1 MMNKSLFL
9 MSFAALVLAGCDST
23 PPLKKNDP
31 VIPAPPVTPIDK
43 CKEGDDCGNQA
54 GDSIVKTE
62 PELAAAV
69 SALFRGSCVDCH
81 GKGEERGNLPDIYD
95 VDELKRRG
103 LIEAKADDSRLFQL
117 VDSDQMPNP
126 NDFSPRTRE
135 RVKAISKEQKQAL
148 REWIDSGA
156 GPLRGNRSRI
166 SIDDF
171 TRLLR
176 RDQSSLSRAE
186 QNDLVYIDFHPVYN
200 NNRYSNAEISAF
212 ANASLKLLNGL
223 DPISTRVQRNG
234 SGVAVIVDNEQV
246 PIAIRFNPARFNM
259 NRGDID
265 RILASNNRQDVNNPF
280 ACDVPAIPVTDF
292 IQIASADDFFNPVNE
307 QFESIYSNIMIR
319 RLFQEKGIIDRNDND
334 TLVFNPISKADFI
347 IGNGVGFTNVSN
359 FTLFDILESRGI
371 DLGDLDILFN
381 QGNDNERIVRACLLN
396 SGVSAANRCI
406 DRFSLSDPSNGS
418 IWASW
423 DALSIGS
430 VNDQQDFFRANF
442 VGPANPPNNP
452 LVKAEGAFVVDG
464 GETIFQLPNFMQGY
478 VVYNGNLQLVTN
490 PPTFAV
496 LNPTDSERGNFIS
509 VRACSSC
516 HANYTI
522 PFKDA
527 ALNVAFKGLNGATNE
542 QAGFLFKIVQTQ
554 DLWDFQL
561 ADDSARY
568 LEELKDVY
576 VTRGESGDL
585 PDGIYNLGSQYL
597 FDLSNDDIVAELGL
611 LDVADLEDTVDNITD
626 LTADLRSVFGG
637 GMSRENFTINFQAL
651 VDQVASTNSDF
662 LRGCVSREASD
673 PGDFGDTE
681 TPDGQNNGDGT

>member
-23 PPLKKNDP
+23 PPITPKDP
-31 VIPAPPVTPIDK
+31 VVPAAPVTPIDK
-43 CKEGDDCGNQA
+43 CKEGDDCGNKA
-54 GDSIVKTE
+54 ETTVVKSE

-69 SALFRGSCVDCH
+69 SALFRGSCADCH
-81 GKGEERGNLPDIYD
+81 GKGEDRGNLPDIFD

-126 NDFSPRTRE
+126 NDFSPRTKE

-156 GPLRGNRSRI
+156 GALRGNRNRI
-166 SIDDF
+166 SIDDY

-234 SGVAVIVDNEQV
+234 SGVAVIVDDQQV

-265 RILASNNRQDVNNPF
+265 RIIASDNRQDINNPF
-280 ACDVPAIPVTDF
+280 PCDVPAIPVTDF
-292 IQIASADDFFNPVNE
+292 IQIASADDFFNPINKQV
-307 QFESIYSNIMIR
+307 ESIYSNIMIR
-319 RLFQEKGIIDRNDND
+319 RLFQEKGIIDRNDNN
-334 TLVFNPISKADFI
+334 TLIFNPISKADFI

-359 FTLFDILESRGI
+359 FTLFDVLASRGI
-371 DLGDLDILFN
+371 DRNELNILYN
-381 QGNDNERIVRACLLN
+381 QGNDNERLVRGCLLN

-406 DRFSLSDPSNGS
+406 DRFALSDPSNGS
-418 IWASW
+418 AWVSW
-423 DALSIGS
+423 DTLSIGS
-430 VNDQQDFFRANF
+430 VNDNEDFFRANF
-442 VGPANPPNNP
+442 VGPANPPNDP
-452 LVKAEGAFVVDG
+452 LVTIGNPFVVDG
-464 GETIFQLPNFMQGY
+464 GETIFQLPNRMQGY

-509 VRACSSC
+509 ARACSSC

-522 PFKDA
+522 PFEDA
-527 ALNVAFKGLNGATNE
+527 AFTTFFKGINGASNE
-542 QAGFLFKIVQTQ
+542 EAGFLAKVIQTQ
-554 DLWDFQL
+554 DDWDFDL

-585 PDGIYNLGSQYL
+585 PDGIYNLGSTYL

-611 LDVADLEDTVDNITD
+611 LDVDDLEDTVDNITD

-637 GMSRENFTINFQAL
+637 GISRENFVVNYQAL

-673 PGDFGDTE
+673 PGDFGDNGVN
-681 TPDGQNNGDGT
+681 DGQNNGDGT

>member
-23 PPLKKNDP
+23 PPIEKKP
-31 VIPAPPVTPIDK
+31 VIPAPPTTPIDK
-43 CKEGDDCGNQA
+43 CQDGDACGALAPDTVVQSA
-54 GDSIVKTE
+54 

-117 VDSDQMPNP
+117 VDSDAMP
-126 NDFSPRTRE
+126 DQGSFSPRTLKK
-135 RVKAISKEQKQAL
+135 VQPVSKEQKQAL
-148 REWIDSGA
+148 RAWIDSGA
-156 GPLRGNRSRI
+156 GPLRGNRNRI
-166 SIDDF
+166 SIDDY

-176 RDQSSLSRAE
+176 RDQSSLVRAE
-186 QNDLVYIDFHPVYN
+186 QNDLVYVDFHPVYN

-212 ANASLKLLNGL
+212 ANATLKLLNGL

-234 SGVAVIVDNEQV
+234 TGVAVIVDDQQV
-246 PIAIRFNPARFNM
+246 PIAIRFNPSRFNM

-265 RILASNNRQDVNNPF
+265 RIIAASNRQDINNPF
-280 ACDVPAIPVTDF
+280 ECDVPAIPVTDF
-292 IQIASADDFFNPVNE
+292 LQIASADDFFDPIQEN
-307 QFESIYSNIMIR
+307 FLSIYSNIMIR
-319 RLFQEKGIIDRNDND
+319 RLFQENGIIDRDDND
-334 TLVFNPISKADFI
+334 TLIFNPIAKNDFI
-347 IGNGVGFTNVSN
+347 AGGGVGFTNISN
-359 FTLFDILESRGI
+359 FTLFDILAARGI
-371 DLGDLDILFN
+371 DRQELDILYN
-381 QGNDNERIVRACLLN
+381 QGNDNERLQRGCLLN

-406 DRFSLSDPSNGS
+406 DRFALADPTG
-418 IWASW
+418 ATALVSW

-442 VGPANPPNNP
+442 VGPANPPNDP
-452 LVKAEGAFVVDG
+452 LVNIAGSFVVDG
-464 GETIFQLPNFMQGY
+464 GEAIFQLPNYMQGY

-509 VRACSSC
+509 ARACSSC

-527 ALNVAFKGLNGATNE
+527 ARDVLFKGVNGANNE
-542 QAGFLFKIVQTQ
+542 QSGFLLKVTKDQ
-554 DLWDFQL
+554 DFWDAQL
-561 ADDSARY
+561 SVDADRY

-576 VTRGESGDL
+576 VTRSEGGDL

-637 GMSRENFTINFQAL
+637 GMSRENFTVNFQAL

-662 LRGCVSREASD
+662 LRGCVSREASE
-673 PGDFGDTE
+673 PGDFGDNE